1 MVFCKE
7 RKSGNHAALVVH
19 PGYRRQHAWKEH
31 LGLSCSVQGVQEA
44 AAAESSPARSQG
56 GLTPAVVLLPFLFH
70 HVHWGQSRARGERDS
85 VRGIPAAASH
95 TGSTEHTLRGEVL
108 AVSLPLPMVGST
120 RAGATPTWLTAPP
133 PTPVSGA
140 GFLEGVNEGDICS
153 AAVRPVSCY
162 LPFSKLSMKT
172 QVCTLIAPPVNQFAV
187 SPALQPDGAQA
198 GSFIHYLI

>member
-133 PTPVSGA
+133 PPQCLGQ
-140 GFLEGVNEGDICS
+140 GFLKV
-153 AAVRPVSCY
+153 
-162 LPFSKLSMKT
+162 
-172 QVCTLIAPPVNQFAV
+172 
-187 SPALQPDGAQA
+187 
-198 GSFIHYLI
+198 